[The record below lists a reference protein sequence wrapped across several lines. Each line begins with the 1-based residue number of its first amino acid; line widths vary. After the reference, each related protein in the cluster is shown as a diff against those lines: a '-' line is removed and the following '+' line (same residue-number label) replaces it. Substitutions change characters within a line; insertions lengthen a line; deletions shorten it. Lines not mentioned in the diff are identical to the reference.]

1 MKKIYPQYYF
11 LYTNCVQGW
20 TKETLV
26 LRWPCY
32 LAQADPESTEL
43 LPGIIEEWPLHP
55 VVQGDPILHEN
66 LLVLALRLREFIWMW

>member
-1 MKKIYPQYYF
+1 MKKNLSPVLL

-32 LAQADPESTEL
+32 LAQADPKITEL
-43 LPGIIEEWPLHP
+43 LPGIIEECPLHS
-55 VVQGDPILHEN
+55 VVQGDFIHEN
-66 LLVLALRLREFIWMW
+66 LLVLALRLRESIWMN

>member
-1 MKKIYPQYYF
+1 MKKIYPQYY

-32 LAQADPESTEL
+32 LAQANPEFTEL
-43 LPGIIEEWPLHP
+43 LPGLQECPLHP
-55 VVQGDPILHEN
+55 VVQGDLHEN
-66 LLVLALRLREFIWMW
+66 LLVLALRLRESI